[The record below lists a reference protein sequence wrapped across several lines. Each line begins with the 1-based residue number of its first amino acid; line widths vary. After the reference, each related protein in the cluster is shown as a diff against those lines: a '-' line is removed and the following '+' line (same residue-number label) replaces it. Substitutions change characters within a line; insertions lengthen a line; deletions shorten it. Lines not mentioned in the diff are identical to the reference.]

1 MIFLILLML
10 FQPLPAEAQETV
22 VVDDD
27 FVCLKATVQ
36 AEEKYQIKTNLL
48 TSISNV
54 ETGRWNEQVSQKVA
68 WPWTVNV
75 KGKGY
80 FYKTKAEA
88 VAAVKD
94 WQRRGYRSIDV
105 GCMQINLRFH
115 GREFASVED
124 AFDPDKNVEVAAK
137 FLKKRYSVRNDWM
150 RAAADY
156 HSRNQRKAKV
166 YMRKLLVA
174 INNVNIERDQYLT
187 TQYAS
192 NFLVTEDN
200 RNWLSKLFAQNK
212 NRKEVKISLKD

>member
-27 FVCLKATVQ
+27 FVCLNATVQ

-54 ETGRWNEQVSQKVA
+54 ETGRWNEKVGQKVA

-88 VAAVKD
+88 VAAVRD
-94 WQRRGYRSIDV
+94 WQNRGYKSIDV

-115 GREFASVED
+115 GKEFASVED
-124 AFDPDKNVEVAAK
+124 AFDPHKNVDAAAR
-137 FLKKRYSVRNDWM
+137 FLKNRYNVRKDWLH
-150 RAAADY
+150 AATDY
-156 HSRNQRKAKV
+156 HSRNQRKANV
-166 YMRKLLVA
+166 YMKKLLVA
-174 INNVNIERDQYLT
+174 LNNVKIERSQYLT
-187 TQYAS
+187 SYAS
-192 NFLVTEDN
+192 NMMITEDN
-200 RNWLSKLFAQNK
+200 RSWLSKLFDPNKKAQ
-212 NRKEVKISLKD
+212 ELQISMKD

>member
-27 FVCLKATVQ
+27 FVCLNATVQ

-54 ETGRWNEQVSQKVA
+54 ETGRWNEKVAQKVA

-94 WQRRGYRSIDV
+94 WQSRGYKSIDV

-115 GREFASVED
+115 GKEFASIED
-124 AFDPDKNVEVAAK
+124 AFDPHKNVDVAA
-137 FLKKRYSVRNDWM
+137 RYLRNRYNVRKDWLH
-150 RAAADY
+150 AATDY
-156 HSRNQRKAKV
+156 HSRNQRKANV
-166 YMRKLLVA
+166 YMKKLLVA
-174 INNVNIERDQYLT
+174 LNNVKIERSQYLT
-187 TQYAS
+187 SYAS
-192 NFLVTEDN
+192 NMMITEDN
-200 RNWLSKLFAQNK
+200 RSWLSKLFDPNKKAQ
-212 NRKEVKISLKD
+212 ELQISMKD